1 MKAMKPFYFTHPQYG
16 KLRVV
21 VIGGKIYYCLMD
33 VKNIFKK
40 SVQKL
45 YETIADSEGELKN
58 LNIMMMKDMKIKYN
72 LFFENQ
78 EMGKE
83 ETEAENVNADINF
96 CDEQLVKDLV
106 DRHVAAEKLAAK
118 WVIGF
123 VKSRLNDAEN
133 ASLFEANGVDEISD
147 NSLILPI
154 NVSYGSFPQALL
166 LSTLQREDSIS
177 LIITSKVLAS
187 VFNLFICIFRF
198 LIPVKIVFLLF
209 IIEI

>member
-58 LNIMMMKDMKIKYN
+58 LNIVMMKNMKIKYN

-83 ETEAENVNADINF
+83 EAEAENVNADINF
-96 CDEQLVKDLV
+96 CDEQL
-106 DRHVAAEKLAAK
+106 
-118 WVIGF
+118 
-123 VKSRLNDAEN
+123 
-133 ASLFEANGVDEISD
+133 EATR
-147 NSLILPI
+147 ILPMSMPPCARRWRASP
-154 NVSYGSFPQALL
+154 NTSARASCAR
-166 LSTLQREDSIS
+166 STR
-177 LIITSKVLAS
+177 TSS
-187 VFNLFICIFRF
+187 
-198 LIPVKIVFLLF
+198 
-209 IIEI
+209 

>member
-1 MKAMKPFYFTHPQYG
+1 MKAMKPFYFVHPQYG

-83 ETEAENVNADINF
+83 EAEAENVNADLNF

-106 DRHVAAEKLAAK
+106 DRRVAAEKIAA
-118 WVIGF
+118 
-123 VKSRLNDAEN
+123 
-133 ASLFEANGVDEISD
+133 
-147 NSLILPI
+147 
-154 NVSYGSFPQALL
+154 
-166 LSTLQREDSIS
+166 
-177 LIITSKVLAS
+177 
-187 VFNLFICIFRF
+187 
-198 LIPVKIVFLLF
+198 
-209 IIEI
+209 

>member
-1 MKAMKPFYFTHPQYG
+1 MMVPIQVIRWYRMQCYDGTDSCAT
-16 KLRVV
+16 VV
-21 VIGGKIYYCLMD
+21 PIRRYCQ
-33 VKNIFKK
+33 
-40 SVQKL
+40 VQKL

-58 LNIMMMKDMKIKYN
+58 LNIVMMKDMKIKYN

-83 ETEAENVNADINF
+83 EAEAENVNADINF

-106 DRHVAAEKLAAK
+106 DRRVAAEKIAAK

-154 NVSYGSFPQALL
+154 NVSYGSGYIMIN
-166 LSTLQREDSIS
+166 SE
-177 LIITSKVLAS
+177 
-187 VFNLFICIFRF
+187 VFD
-198 LIPVKIVFLLF
+198 
-209 IIEI
+209 

>member
-58 LNIMMMKDMKIKYN
+58 LNIVMVKNMKIKYN

-78 EMGKE
+78 EMEKE
-83 ETEAENVNADINF
+83 ADTAMNI
-96 CDEQLVKDLV
+96 CRKSQ
-106 DRHVAAEKLAAK
+106 
-118 WVIGF
+118 VIPGGTM
-123 VKSRLNDAEN
+123 NM
-133 ASLFEANGVDEISD
+133 
-147 NSLILPI
+147 
-154 NVSYGSFPQALL
+154 
-166 LSTLQREDSIS
+166 
-177 LIITSKVLAS
+177 
-187 VFNLFICIFRF
+187 
-198 LIPVKIVFLLF
+198 
-209 IIEI
+209 

>member
-21 VIGGKIYYCLMD
+21 VIDGKIYYCLMD

-58 LNIMMMKDMKIKYN
+58 LNIVMMKNMKIKYN

-83 ETEAENVNADINF
+83 EAEAENVNADINF

-106 DRHVAAEKLAAK
+106 DRRVAAEKIAAK

-123 VKSRLNDAEN
+123 VKSRPTDRCRGRLLQLSSIA
-133 ASLFEANGVDEISD
+133 A
-147 NSLILPI
+147 
-154 NVSYGSFPQALL
+154 YG
-166 LSTLQREDSIS
+166 LSS
-177 LIITSKVLAS
+177 
-187 VFNLFICIFRF
+187 
-198 LIPVKIVFLLF
+198 
-209 IIEI
+209 

>member
-58 LNIMMMKDMKIKYN
+58 LNIVMMKDMKIKYN

-83 ETEAENVNADINF
+83 EAEAENVNADINF
-96 CDEQLVKDLV
+96 CDEQLVKHLV
-106 DRHVAAEKLAAK
+106 DRRVASA
-118 WVIGF
+118 G
-123 VKSRLNDAEN
+123 
-133 ASLFEANGVDEISD
+133 EA
-147 NSLILPI
+147 PRR
-154 NVSYGSFPQALL
+154 QACCC
-166 LSTLQREDSIS
+166 REDCGKMGARVRQEQ
-177 LIITSKVLAS
+177 T
-187 VFNLFICIFRF
+187 
-198 LIPVKIVFLLF
+198 
-209 IIEI
+209 E

>member
-58 LNIMMMKDMKIKYN
+58 LNIVMKKDMKIKYN

-83 ETEAENVNADINF
+83 EANADINF

-106 DRHVAAEKLAAK
+106 DRRVAAEKIAAK

-123 VKSRLNDAEN
+123 VKSRLNDTEN

-147 NSLILPI
+147 NSLILPV
-154 NVSYGSFPQALL
+154 NVSYGSGYIMIN
-166 LSTLQREDSIS
+166 SE
-177 LIITSKVLAS
+177 
-187 VFNLFICIFRF
+187 VFD
-198 LIPVKIVFLLF
+198 
-209 IIEI
+209 

>member
-1 MKAMKPFYFTHPQYG
+1 MKAMKPFYFSHPQYG

-21 VIGGKIYYCLMD
+21 VIDGKIYYCLMD

-58 LNIMMMKDMKIKYN
+58 LNIVMMKNMKIKYN

-78 EMGKE
+78 EMGKDE
-83 ETEAENVNADINF
+83 AEAENVNADINF

-106 DRHVAAEKLAAK
+106 DRHVAAEKIAAK

-133 ASLFEANGVDEISD
+133 ASLFEANGVQEISD

-154 NVSYGSFPQALL
+154 NVSYGSGYIMIN
-166 LSTLQREDSIS
+166 SE
-177 LIITSKVLAS
+177 
-187 VFNLFICIFRF
+187 VFD
-198 LIPVKIVFLLF
+198 
-209 IIEI
+209 

>member
-58 LNIMMMKDMKIKYN
+58 LNIVMKKDMKIKYN

-83 ETEAENVNADINF
+83 DAEAENVNADINF

-106 DRHVAAEKLAAK
+106 DRRVAAE
-118 WVIGF
+118 VIGF

-154 NVSYGSFPQALL
+154 NVSYGSGYIMIN
-166 LSTLQREDSIS
+166 SE
-177 LIITSKVLAS
+177 
-187 VFNLFICIFRF
+187 VFD
-198 LIPVKIVFLLF
+198 
-209 IIEI
+209 

>member
-1 MKAMKPFYFTHPQYG
+1 MKAMKPFYFVHPQYG

-58 LNIMMMKDMKIKYN
+58 LNIVMMKDMKIKYN

-83 ETEAENVNADINF
+83 EAEAENVNADLNF
-96 CDEQLVKDLV
+96 CDEPDLKSTGR
-106 DRHVAAEKLAAK
+106 DGNRAEK
-118 WVIGF
+118 IGP
-123 VKSRLNDAEN
+123 
-133 ASLFEANGVDEISD
+133 SLFRKRD
-147 NSLILPI
+147 
-154 NVSYGSFPQALL
+154 
-166 LSTLQREDSIS
+166 
-177 LIITSKVLAS
+177 
-187 VFNLFICIFRF
+187 
-198 LIPVKIVFLLF
+198 
-209 IIEI
+209 IIENK